1 MIIEG
6 MITKM
11 TIGRMIAKMTTGW
24 TIFRM
29 TTEEIFDTDTSVI
42 THLVI
47 IETTNDHITTLE
59 DRLMIQ
65 DTKTTAGI
73 TTIIEAKI
81 IHWLLVVSKIVK
93 KWEMT
98 VGDLGWHESS
108 YTNLKFRMNQGDK
121 ISDHHKPN

>member
-1 MIIEG
+1 
-6 MITKM
+6 
-11 TIGRMIAKMTTGW
+11 
-24 TIFRM
+24 M

-81 IHWLLVVSKIVK
+81 IH
-93 KWEMT
+93 
-98 VGDLGWHESS
+98 
-108 YTNLKFRMNQGDK
+108 
-121 ISDHHKPN
+121 